1 MATKQM
7 GGEKDLHAHDNRN
20 DGQLRQRRNFPP
32 TTPTTSSLENGST
45 TGSSPTPTMIHVN
58 ASPSNLVDDAD
69 FLLKVG
75 FCGIMAIA
83 LLVLL
88 IGTAGTGYGSKY
100 THLILAY
107 AAPLLITMAVFFVVV
122 PIVMLVSNGSCC
134 GYTQEEGSGQNPV
147 LSTFE
152 RMNIE
157 NSLNRTFKGRSRRGR
172 GRGRGGGGG
181 AASSSSSSS
190 SSGSDSSG
198 SGEDGGSSSSDSSSS
213 EEEGSA
219 RGGVKYD

>member
-20 DGQLRQRRNFPP
+20 DGQLRQRGNFPP

-45 TGSSPTPTMIHVN
+45 TGSPTTPTMIHVN

-172 GRGRGGGGG
+172 GRGEVVVDTVVGGGHQWRSIGST
-181 AASSSSSSS
+181 AADRRTTTEVSWVASSSSI
-190 SSGSDSSG
+190 
-198 SGEDGGSSSSDSSSS
+198 
-213 EEEGSA
+213 
-219 RGGVKYD
+219 

>member
-7 GGEKDLHAHDNRN
+7 GEKNHD
-20 DGQLRQRRNFPP
+20 DGQLRQRRNLPP
-32 TTPTTSSLENGST
+32 TTPTTSSLENGRST
-45 TGSSPTPTMIHVN
+45 TTVVEVN

-100 THLILAY
+100 THNILAF
-107 AAPLLITMAVFFVVV
+107 AAPLLISMAVFFVVV
-122 PIVMLVSNGSCC
+122 PILMLVSDGRCC
-134 GYTQEEGSGQNPV
+134 GYTQDEGSGQNPL

-157 NSLNRTFKGRSRRGR
+157 NSLNRTFKGRRRGR
-172 GRGRGGGGG
+172 DPLPRHV
-181 AASSSSSSS
+181 ASVHFWH
-190 SSGSDSSG
+190 
-198 SGEDGGSSSSDSSSS
+198 
-213 EEEGSA
+213 SA
-219 RGGVKYD
+219 